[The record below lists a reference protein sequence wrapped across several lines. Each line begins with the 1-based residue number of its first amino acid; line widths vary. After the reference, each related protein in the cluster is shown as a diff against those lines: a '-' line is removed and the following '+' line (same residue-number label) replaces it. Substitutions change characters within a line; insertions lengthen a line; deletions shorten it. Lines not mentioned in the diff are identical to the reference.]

1 MDITERQKKVLMAII
16 DEFMNTAGEVGSSYL
31 VEKYDFDFSSATVR
45 SEMYKLMQQ
54 GWLEQSH
61 ISSGR
66 LPTDQAIRMYAL
78 EKFQTEIIEA
88 IDFVQIRQ
96 GLFKVR
102 FDEEKLVKAILNLL
116 VEYSQSASFFITD
129 SMSRYYGVSSLMKY
143 DELRDLNVIERVL
156 DLLEDENILRKV
168 FSDYDGNEVSL
179 IIGAES
185 GIKDMEH
192 CSIAFV
198 KIPLWENRYGH
209 MGIIGSKRM
218 NYPRAIKL
226 LQVVRDC
233 LEDSFKG
240 WR

>member
-1 MDITERQKKVLMAII
+1 MDITERQKRVLMAII
-16 DEFMNTAGEVGSSYL
+16 DEFMKTADEVGSSYL
-31 VEKYDFDFSSATVR
+31 VEKYDFNFSPATVR

-61 ISSGR
+61 VSSGR
-66 LPTDQAIRMYAL
+66 FPTDQAIRMYAL
-78 EKFQTEIIEA
+78 EKFQTQIIEA
-88 IDFVQIRQ
+88 IDFVHIRQ

-102 FDEEKLVKAILNLL
+102 FDEEKLIKAILNLL
-116 VEYSQSASFFITD
+116 MEYSQSASFFITEGTT
-129 SMSRYYGVSSLMKY
+129 RYYGISSLMKY
-143 DELRDLNVIERVL
+143 QELRDLKVIERVL
-156 DLLEDENILRKV
+156 DILEDENILKKV
-168 FSDYDGNEVSL
+168 FSKYDGDEVSL

-192 CSIAFV
+192 CSIAFI
-198 KIPLWENRYGH
+198 KIPLWDKKYGH

-218 NYPRAIKL
+218 NYPKAIKV

>member
-1 MDITERQKKVLMAII
+1 MAII
-16 DEFMNTAGEVGSSYL
+16 DEFMKTADEVGSSHL
-31 VEKYDFDFSSATVR
+31 VEKYDFNFSPATVR

-66 LPTDQAIRMYAL
+66 LPTDQAIRMYAT
-78 EKFQTEIIEA
+78 EKFKTEIIEA
-88 IDFVQIRQ
+88 VDFVHIRQ

-116 VEYSQSASFFITD
+116 VEYSKSASFLITEG
-129 SMSRYYGVSSLMKY
+129 MSRYYGVSSLMKY
-143 DELRDLNVIERVL
+143 QELREVDVIERVL
-156 DLLEDENILRKV
+156 DILEDENILRKV
-168 FSDYDGNEVSL
+168 FSKYDGDEVSL
-179 IIGAES
+179 IIGSES

-192 CSIAFV
+192 CSIVFK
-198 KIPLWENRYGH
+198 KIPLWDNRYGH
-209 MGIIGSKRM
+209 MGLIGSKRM
-218 NYPRAIKL
+218 NYPKAIKL
-226 LQVVRDC
+226 LQAVSDS

>member
-1 MDITERQKKVLMAII
+1 MEITERQKRVLMAII
-16 DEFMNTAGEVGSSYL
+16 EEFMKTADEVGSSYL
-31 VEKYDFDFSSATVR
+31 VEKYDFDFSPATVR
-45 SEMYKLMQQ
+45 SEMCKLMKQ

-61 ISSGR
+61 VSSGR

-88 IDFVQIRQ
+88 LDFVQIRQ

-102 FDEEKLVKAILNLL
+102 FDEEKLVKAILNVLL
-116 VEYSQSASFFITD
+116 EYSESASFLITD
-129 SMSRYYGVSSLMKY
+129 DTTRYYGVSSLMKY
-143 DELRDLNVIERVL
+143 DELRDVDVIQRVL

-168 FSDYDGNEVSL
+168 FSKYDGDEVSL

-192 CSIAFV
+192 CSIAFI
-198 KIPLWENRYGH
+198 KIPLWDNRYGH

-218 NYPRAIKL
+218 NYPRAIKI
-226 LQVVRDC
+226 LQTVRDA
-233 LEDSFKG
+233 LQDSFKG